1 MKKRQYIRPTVKY
14 LSTTAD
20 GELLITSINGGDTGI
35 SYGGEGG
42 GDTGGGGAA
51 YSNEYTFFYVWDQE
65 AEDEEEDED
74 F

>member
-1 MKKRQYIRPTVKY
+1 MKRQYIQPAMKY
-14 LSTTAD
+14 LSMAAD

-35 SYGGEGG
+35 SYGGEGNEG
-42 GDTGGGGAA
+42 NGGGNA

-65 AEDEEEDED
+65 AEEEEEDED